1 MNTNQNGVPKIS
13 ENEATESINGDKIKK
28 SGKLAE
34 KTLQQKLEQ
43 LKTKREGERE
53 KINAKLLRK
62 LFVVN
67 DTLYSFANAP
77 AVAEEIEQ
85 FNDML
90 KLLTEA
96 NDEYQR
102 MLKENKVFP
111 DSQWFKEQDE
121 IIFSF
126 KHKIVKWFNEAELN
140 REQVEYTKSVGSTRR
155 KFKRSKSS
163 RPSNASS
170 RPSIKNKAIEE
181 KIKVA
186 QLIEESNFTEQKLKL
201 ECEAKR
207 LEIEEKVPKLKHVT

>member
-67 DTLYSFANAP
+67 DTLYSFANAS

-126 KHKIVKWFNEAELN
+126 K
-140 REQVEYTKSVGSTRR
+140 QS
-155 KFKRSKSS
+155 
-163 RPSNASS
+163 
-170 RPSIKNKAIEE
+170 
-181 KIKVA
+181 
-186 QLIEESNFTEQKLKL
+186 LKL
-201 ECEAKR
+201 AWCPARKY
-207 LEIEEKVPKLKHVT
+207 